1 MSYCRFLF
9 SNILS
14 VTRGEDRSSHGL
26 FLGRRRRAR
35 KGTVS
40 LFLKFPLSVRLE
52 VVARLPDTHV
62 LAVLGLAAIIEGI
75 PNLQFTVL
83 SPTRSLHSKPCR
95 SLNLVVAP
103 DWAAKCQWRFVFLH
117 TLTAC

>member
-9 SNILS
+9 SNLFP
-14 VTRGEDRSSHGL
+14 VTRGEDRSGHGL

-40 LFLKFPLSVRLE
+40 LFLYFPLSVRLE

-75 PNLQFTVL
+75 PILQFTVL
-83 SPTRSLHSKPCR
+83 SPTRTLQSDQMKAWSWRPIVP
-95 SLNLVVAP
+95 LNVG
-103 DWAAKCQWRFVFLH
+103 WRFVFLH
-117 TLTAC
+117 ILIAC